1 VFEGEHCGVADEFGA
16 DHDGAAAD
24 RAVLDVND
32 VLKVSGGIDTGG
44 AVAGDHARRA
54 GAFAGAGGQHDCGCL
69 DQFTAAR

>member
-1 VFEGEHCGVADEFGA
+1 MFEGEHCGVADEFGA